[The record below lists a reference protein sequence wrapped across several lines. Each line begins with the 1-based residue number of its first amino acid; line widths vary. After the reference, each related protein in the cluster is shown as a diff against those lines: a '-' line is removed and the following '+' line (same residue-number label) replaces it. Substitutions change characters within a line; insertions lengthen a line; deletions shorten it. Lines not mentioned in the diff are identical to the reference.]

1 MRAPLAVVVVALSLV
16 ACGVD
21 MAAPPDSTT
30 PAPSF
35 VVRVSSGTVALPVGQ
50 TVRLNV
56 TVTDSSGAPVAGV
69 DAYDWSISDSTVA
82 SLKDGV
88 ITSLKA
94 GTTTVTVVAYVTRM
108 GARATGQAV
117 VTVNDPTSA
126 TSSCGDGTCSLAEA
140 CQCMNDC
147 GTCSNGPSSMFSSLT
162 PTESSAGP
170 VGAAVVVGSKFR
182 VVKAG
187 RVRTLKFFKGAGD
200 TGTHRGALWSSTGT
214 QLAQATFRNET
225 LSGWQQVTLSAPV
238 TLMPGTTYVVSLHS
252 STGQVVSSGG
262 FFGSAMTQGPLRA
275 LADGEDGPNGLF
287 HRSTSNRFPT
297 ESAGPVNYFVDVVF
311 EPNP

>member
-1 MRAPLAVVVVALSLV
+1 MRGHLVVVGALSLLG
-16 ACGVD
+16 CGVD
-21 MAAPPDSTT
+21 MAAPSDTSTAA
-30 PAPSF
+30 PALL
-35 VVRVSSGTVALPVGQ
+35 VRVSSGTLTLPVGQ
-50 TVRLNV
+50 SVRLNV
-56 TVTDSSGAPVAGV
+56 TVTDSTGATVAGV
-69 DAYDWSISDSTVA
+69 DAFDWSISDSTVA
-82 SLKDGV
+82 SLKDGL

-117 VTVNDPTSA
+117 ITVNDPTGASG
-126 TSSCGDGTCSLAEA
+126 SCGDGTCSLAEA

-147 GTCSNGPSSMFSSLT
+147 GVCSNGPSSMFSSLT

-182 VVKAG
+182 VAKAG

-214 QLAQATFRNET
+214 QLATVTFRNET
-225 LSGWQQVTLSAPV
+225 LSGWQQMALSAPV

-252 STGQVVSSGG
+252 SSGQVVSSGG
-262 FFGSAMTQGPLRA
+262 FFGRAMTQGPLRA

-287 HRSTSNRFPT
+287 HPSSSNRFPT

>member
-1 MRAPLAVVVVALSLV
+1 MVVSVVLGGLG
-16 ACGVD
+16 CGVD
-21 MAAPPDSTT
+21 LAAPSDTSTT
-30 PAPSF
+30 APALL
-35 VVRVSSGTVALPVGQ
+35 VRVSSGAVTLPVGQ
-50 TVRLNV
+50 SVRLNV
-56 TVTDSSGAPVAGV
+56 TVSDPSGAPVAGV
-69 DAYDWSISDSTVA
+69 DALDWSLSDSTVA
-82 SLKDGV
+82 SLKEGLL
-88 ITSLKA
+88 TSLKA

-117 VTVNDPTSA
+117 ITVNDPAGASGT
-126 TSSCGDGTCSLAEA
+126 CGDGTCSFAEA

-147 GTCSNGPSSMFSSLT
+147 GACSNGPSSMFSGLT

-182 VVKAG
+182 VAKAG

-200 TGTHRGALWSSTGT
+200 TGTHRGALWSSTGQ
-214 QLAQATFRNET
+214 QLALAVFRNET
-225 LSGWQQVTLSAPV
+225 LSGWQQVALSAPV

-262 FFGSAMTQGPLRA
+262 FFGRAMTQGPLRA

-287 HRSTSNRFPT
+287 HPSSSNRFPT
-297 ESAGPVNYFVDVVF
+297 ESNGPANYFVDVVF